1 MARAFLSHPITIDS
15 AVGGT
20 VIEKSLRFRHGRT
33 NCVMTR
39 TSETASS
46 TYTFSAWVKHQK
58 LDDYKYI
65 FSTGSA
71 GLSFNGTSSGNNLY
85 IYDGSSLTNATP
97 YIRDTNSWYHIVMKN
112 NSGTA
117 YTYINGVVAHN
128 GIGGFSLNTGGNST
142 KIGDYTDD
150 HEFEGYVADVH
161 LVDGQALDPTAFAYT
176 EDQTGI
182 WRPKRYTGT
191 YGTSGF
197 HLEFKDNSSTA
208 AFGKDTSGNGNDFT
222 TSGFIVGDSV
232 PDSPTNN
239 FTLLSRS
246 NAMTGIRLA
255 GLKFQ
260 NFNDS
265 SGAQVAVQADRTIPN
280 TGTWY
285 WEIRWLG
292 GSYTRYWGITRR
304 LNNHTGVY
312 YDNSGGV
319 RYDMNSGK
327 AYRHTGGSATEVFTG
342 GFTGYNDNV
351 TRILGMTVDM
361 DQMVAKYYMNN
372 SFVCSVSIPELP
384 NDGKGDYV
392 FSWVSTNGGN
402 STSLNDRFNF
412 GQDSSFVGAVTNQYK
427 TDANG
432 IGDFYYTPPDNA
444 LALCTQNIPPNL
456 TSKNGMIDPKKHFDT
471 LLYTGDGSSN
481 NRVTGLEFAPD
492 LVWIKSRTTTDYHV
506 WQDTV
511 RGGAILYSDRTNEEG
526 NTGGGWVKSFNH
538 DGFTTDVNGPINT
551 NSHNYAA
558 WCWKAG
564 GAAVANSNGTITSQV
579 SANKD
584 AGFSIVIYTGTGA
597 DATVGH
603 GLGKIPACILVK
615 NRDRSVEWIFKHQGL
630 TSGKILYLNLTS
642 GEDTA
647 SGSNNGIIGDLN
659 NASTF
664 SLSRTSNSG
673 NYHNVNHSGEEYVA
687 YCWTEIPG
695 YSKFGIYQGNG
706 QHGNNSFVDCGF
718 KPAFVLYKK
727 ITGTDNWGMHDNKRD
742 TVNPI
747 KRFLYPDD
755 TYAEW
760 TGGTND
766 HMDFYSTGF
775 KVQNLGS
782 MIGGSSQKYIF
793 MAFASH
799 PGDSVYDV
807 VTNAR

>member
-1 MARAFLSHPITIDS
+1 MARAFLPHPITTDS
-15 AVGGT
+15 AIGGT

-65 FSTGSA
+65 FSSGNA
-71 GLSFNGTSSGNNLY
+71 GLAFYGTSSSNSLY
-85 IYDGSSLTNATP
+85 IYDGSSLTTSTP
-97 YIRDTNSWYHIVMKN
+97 YIRDTNSWYHIVMKMS
-112 NSGTA
+112 SGTV
-117 YTYINGVVAHN
+117 YTYINGAVAHN

-142 KIGDYTDD
+142 KIGDYSTD

-265 SGAQVAVQADRTIPN
+265 GGAQVAVQADRTIPN

-327 AYRHTGGSATEVFTG
+327 GYRHTGGSATEVFTG

-372 SFVCSVSIPELP
+372 SFVCSISIPELP

-392 FSWVSTNGGN
+392 FSWVSTNGGS

-471 LLYTGDGSSN
+471 LLYTGNGATSGHKI
-481 NRVTGLEFAPD
+481 TGLKFAPD
-492 LVWIKSRTTTDYHV
+492 FVWIKNRSLTYDHHLYDTIRGVGNWIESNQTDIEASGTHMDGFLHNGFSV
-506 WQDTV
+506 GNGV
-511 RGGAILYSDRTNEEG
+511 NSNRTNYNG
-526 NTGGGWVKSFNH
+526 N
-538 DGFTTDVNGPINT
+538 
-551 NSHNYAA
+551 NYAA

-564 GAAVANSNGTITSQV
+564 GGYVTNNDGSVTSQV

-584 AGFSIVIYTGTGA
+584 AGFSIVTYSGSN
-597 DATVGH
+597 DSTVTFGH
-603 GLGKIPACILVK
+603 GLDSAPEMVLIKRRNNANGWRVYHHSIGLGKYISL
-615 NRDRSVEWIFKHQGL
+615 
-630 TSGKILYLNLTS
+630 
-642 GEDTA
+642 
-647 SGSNNGIIGDLN
+647 SNNAAAVTSAQDF
-659 NASTF
+659 ASVSTTTF
-664 SLSRTSNSG
+664 GVKGGYNPVSINGGT
-673 NYHNVNHSGEEYVA
+673 YVA
-687 YCWTEIPG
+687 YCWHSVPG
-695 YSKFGIYQGNG
+695 YSKFGIYRGNG

-718 KPAFVLYKK
+718 KPAFVLYKAH
-727 ITGTDNWGMHDNKRD
+727 TRVDDWGMHDNKRD
-742 TVNPI
+742 TVNPV
-747 KRFLYPDD
+747 KRFLYPND

>member
-1 MARAFLSHPITIDS
+1 MARAFLSHPITTDS
-15 AVGGT
+15 ALGGT

-65 FSTGSA
+65 FSSGNA
-71 GLSFNGTSSGNNLY
+71 GLAFNGTGSGNNLY
-85 IYDGSSLTNATP
+85 VYDGSSLTNATP

-112 NSGTA
+112 NSGTV
-117 YTYINGVVAHN
+117 YTYINGAVAHN

-142 KIGDYTDD
+142 KVGDYSTD
-150 HEFEGYVADVH
+150 HEFEGYLADVH

-222 TSGFIVGDSV
+222 TSGFIIGDSV

-239 FTLLSRS
+239 FALLSRS
-246 NAMTGIRLA
+246 NAMTGIREA

-260 NFNDS
+260 AYNDS
-265 SGAQVAVQADRTIPN
+265 SGSQVAVQADMTIPN

-285 WEIRWLG
+285 WEIRWTG
-292 GSYTRYWGITRR
+292 GTYTRYWGITRR

-312 YDNSGGV
+312 WDNSGGV
-319 RYDMNSGK
+319 FYTMNNGK
-327 AYRHTGGSATEVFTG
+327 GYRQTGGSNTEVTSG
-342 GFTGYNDNV
+342 GFQAYNDNV
-351 TRILGMTVDM
+351 TRIIGMTVDM
-361 DQMVAKYYMNN
+361 DQMTARYYNN
-372 SFVCSVSIPELP
+372 GSLVTTVSIPELP

-392 FSWVSTNGGN
+392 FSWVSTNGG
-402 STSLNDRFNF
+402 SSSSINDRFNF
-412 GQDSSFVGAVTNQYK
+412 GQDSSFIGSNTNQYK

-456 TSKNGMIDPKKHFDT
+456 ASNSGMIDPKKHFDT
-471 LLYTGDGSSN
+471 LLYTGNGATSG
-481 NRVTGLEFAPD
+481 RKITGLKFAPD
-492 LVWIKSRTTTDYHV
+492 FVWLKNRTSTYDHHLYDTIRGAGNWIESNQTDVEANGTHMDGFLHNGFSVGNGVDSSRTNY
-506 WQDTV
+506 
-511 RGGAILYSDRTNEEG
+511 
-526 NTGGGWVKSFNH
+526 
-538 DGFTTDVNGPINT
+538 
-551 NSHNYAA
+551 NSHNYVG

-564 GAAVANSNGTITSQV
+564 GGYVTNNDGSVTSQV

-584 AGFSIVIYTGTGA
+584 AGFSIVTYSGSN
-597 DATVGH
+597 DSTVTFGH
-603 GLGKIPACILVK
+603 GLDSAPEMVLIKRRNNANGWRVYHHSIGLGK
-615 NRDRSVEWIFKHQGL
+615 
-630 TSGKILYLNLTS
+630 YLSL
-642 GEDTA
+642 
-647 SGSNNGIIGDLN
+647 SNNAAAVTSSQDF
-659 NASTF
+659 ASVSATTF
-664 SLSRTSNSG
+664 GVKGGYNPVSINGGT
-673 NYHNVNHSGEEYVA
+673 YVA
-687 YCWTEIPG
+687 YCWHSVPG
-695 YSKFGIYQGNG
+695 YSKFGIYRGNG

-718 KPAFVLYKK
+718 KPAFVLYKAH
-727 ITGTDNWGMHDNKRD
+727 TRVDDWGMHDNKRD
-742 TVNPI
+742 TINPV
-747 KRFLYPDD
+747 KRFLYPND

-775 KVQNLGS
+775 KVQNSGS
-782 MIGGSSQKYIF
+782 MIGGSNEHYIY

>member
-1 MARAFLSHPITIDS
+1 MARAFLPHPITTDS
-15 AVGGT
+15 AIGGT

-65 FSTGSA
+65 FSSGNA
-71 GLSFNGTSSGNNLY
+71 GLAFYGTSSSNSLY
-85 IYDGSSLTNATP
+85 IYDGSSLTTSTP
-97 YIRDTNSWYHIVMKN
+97 YIRDTNSWYHIVMKMS
-112 NSGTA
+112 SGTV
-117 YTYINGVVAHN
+117 YTYINGAVAHN

-142 KIGDYTDD
+142 KIGDYSTD

-265 SGAQVAVQADRTIPN
+265 GGAQVAVQADRTIPN

-327 AYRHTGGSATEVFTG
+327 GYRHTGGSATEVFTG

-372 SFVCSVSIPELP
+372 SFVCSISIPELP
-384 NDGKGDYV
+384 SDGKGDYV
-392 FSWVSTNGGN
+392 FSWVSTNGGS

-471 LLYTGDGSSN
+471 LLYTGNGATSGHKI
-481 NRVTGLEFAPD
+481 TGLKFAPD
-492 LVWIKSRTTTDYHV
+492 FVWIKNRSLTYDHHLYDTIRGVGNWIESNQTDVEASGTHMDGFLHNGFSV
-506 WQDTV
+506 GNGV
-511 RGGAILYSDRTNEEG
+511 NSNRTNYNG
-526 NTGGGWVKSFNH
+526 N
-538 DGFTTDVNGPINT
+538 
-551 NSHNYAA
+551 NYAA

-564 GAAVANSNGTITSQV
+564 GGYVTNNDGSVTSQV

-584 AGFSIVIYTGTGA
+584 AGFSIVTYSGSN
-597 DATVGH
+597 DSTVTFGH
-603 GLGKIPACILVK
+603 GLDFAPEMVLIKRRNNANGWRVYHHSIGLGK
-615 NRDRSVEWIFKHQGL
+615 
-630 TSGKILYLNLTS
+630 YLSL
-642 GEDTA
+642 
-647 SGSNNGIIGDLN
+647 SNNAAAVTSSQDF
-659 NASTF
+659 ASVSATTF
-664 SLSRTSNSG
+664 GVKGGYNPVSINGGT
-673 NYHNVNHSGEEYVA
+673 YVA
-687 YCWTEIPG
+687 YCWHSVPG
-695 YSKFGIYQGNG
+695 YSKFGIYRGNG

-718 KPAFVLYKK
+718 KPAFVLYKAH
-727 ITGTDNWGMHDNKRD
+727 TRVDDWGMHDNKRD
-742 TVNPI
+742 TVNPV
-747 KRFLYPDD
+747 KRFLYPND

-775 KVQNLGS
+775 KVQNSGS
-782 MIGGSSQKYIF
+782 MIGGSNEHYIY

>member
-1 MARAFLSHPITIDS
+1 MARAFLPHPITTDS
-15 AVGGT
+15 AVGGA

-58 LDDYKYI
+58 LDDYKYL

-71 GLSFNGTSSGNNLY
+71 GLAFNGTTGQTANKLY
-85 IYDGSSLTNATP
+85 IYDGSSLTNADP
-97 YIRDTNSWYHIVMKN
+97 YIRDTNSWYHIVMKMS
-112 NSGTA
+112 SGTV
-117 YTYINGVVAHN
+117 YTYINGAVAHN
-128 GIGGFSLNTGGNST
+128 GIGGFSLNTGTNST
-142 KIGDYTDD
+142 RIGDYNTD
-150 HEFEGYVADVH
+150 HEFEGYIADVH

-239 FTLLSRS
+239 FALLSRS
-246 NAMTGIRLA
+246 NGMTGISNA
-255 GLKFQ
+255 GLRFQ
-260 NFNDS
+260 TYNDS
-265 SGAQVAVQADRTIPN
+265 NGAQVAVQADRTIPN

-285 WEIRWLG
+285 WEIRWTG
-292 GSYTRYWGITRR
+292 PSYTRYWGITRR
-304 LNNHTGVY
+304 LNNYTGVY
-312 YDNSGGV
+312 FDNSGGV
-319 RYDMNSGK
+319 RYDMNTGK
-327 AYRHTGGSATEVFTG
+327 AYRHTGGSGTEVFTG
-342 GFTGYNDNV
+342 GFTAYNDGT
-351 TRILGMTVDM
+351 TRIIGMTVNM
-361 DQMVAKYYMNN
+361 DEMVAKYYNNN
-372 SFVCSVSIPELP
+372 SLVCSVSIPELP
-384 NDGKGDYV
+384 SDGKGDYV
-392 FSWVSTNGGN
+392 FSWISTNGG
-402 STSLNDRFNF
+402 SSSSVNDRFNF
-412 GQDSSFVGAVTNQYK
+412 GQDSSFIGAVTNQYK

-471 LLYTGDGSSN
+471 LLYTGNGATSGHKI
-481 NRVTGLEFAPD
+481 TGLEFAPD
-492 LVWIKSRTTTDYHV
+492 FVWLKNRTSTYDHHLYDTIRGAGNWIESNQTDIEATGTHMDGFLHNGFSVGNGVNSSRTNY
-506 WQDTV
+506 
-511 RGGAILYSDRTNEEG
+511 
-526 NTGGGWVKSFNH
+526 
-538 DGFTTDVNGPINT
+538 
-551 NSHNYAA
+551 NSHNYVG

-564 GAAVANSNGTITSQV
+564 GGYVTNNDGSVTSQV

-584 AGFSIVIYTGTGA
+584 AGFSIVTYSGSN
-597 DATVGH
+597 DSTVTFGH
-603 GLGKIPACILVK
+603 GLDSAPEMVLIKRRNNANGWRVYHHSIGLGK
-615 NRDRSVEWIFKHQGL
+615 
-630 TSGKILYLNLTS
+630 YLSL
-642 GEDTA
+642 
-647 SGSNNGIIGDLN
+647 SNNAAAVTSSQDF
-659 NASTF
+659 ASVSATTF
-664 SLSRTSNSG
+664 GVKGGYNPVSINGGS
-673 NYHNVNHSGEEYVA
+673 YVA
-687 YCWTEIPG
+687 YCWHSVPG
-695 YSKFGIYQGNG
+695 YSKFGIYRGNG
-706 QHGNNSFVDCGF
+706 QHGNNAFVDCGF
-718 KPAFVLYKK
+718 KPAFVLYKAH
-727 ITGTDNWGMHDNKRD
+727 TRVDDWGMHDNKRD

-747 KRFLYPDD
+747 KRFLYPNG

-775 KVQNLGS
+775 KAQNSGS
-782 MIGGSSQKYIF
+782 MIGGSNEHYIY

>member
-65 FSTGSA
+65 FSSGNA
-71 GLSFNGTSSGNNLY
+71 GLAFYGTSSSNSLY
-85 IYDGSSLTNATP
+85 IYDGSSLTTSTP
-97 YIRDTNSWYHIVMKN
+97 YIRDTNSWYHIVMKMS
-112 NSGTA
+112 SGTV
-117 YTYINGVVAHN
+117 YTYINGAVAHN

-142 KIGDYTDD
+142 KIGDYSTD

-265 SGAQVAVQADRTIPN
+265 GGAQVAVQADRTIPN

-327 AYRHTGGSATEVFTG
+327 GYRHTGGSATEVFTG

-444 LALCTQNIPPNL
+444 LALCTLNIPPNL

-471 LLYTGDGSSN
+471 LLYTGNGATSGHKI
-481 NRVTGLEFAPD
+481 TGLKFAPD
-492 LVWIKSRTTTDYHV
+492 FVWIKNRSLTYDHHLYDTIRGVGNWIESNQTDVEASGTHMDGFLHNGFSV
-506 WQDTV
+506 GNGV
-511 RGGAILYSDRTNEEG
+511 NSNRTNYNG
-526 NTGGGWVKSFNH
+526 N
-538 DGFTTDVNGPINT
+538 
-551 NSHNYAA
+551 NYAA

-564 GAAVANSNGTITSQV
+564 GGYVTNNDGSVTSQV

-584 AGFSIVIYTGTGA
+584 AGFSIVTYSGSN
-597 DATVGH
+597 DSTVTFGH
-603 GLGKIPACILVK
+603 GLDSAPEMVLIKRRNNANGWRVYHHSIGLGK
-615 NRDRSVEWIFKHQGL
+615 
-630 TSGKILYLNLTS
+630 YLSL
-642 GEDTA
+642 
-647 SGSNNGIIGDLN
+647 SNNAAAVTSAQDF
-659 NASTF
+659 ASVSATTF
-664 SLSRTSNSG
+664 GVKGGYNPVSINGGT
-673 NYHNVNHSGEEYVA
+673 YVA
-687 YCWTEIPG
+687 YCWHSVPG
-695 YSKFGIYQGNG
+695 YSKFGIYRGNG

-718 KPAFVLYKK
+718 KPAFVLYKAH
-727 ITGTDNWGMHDNKRD
+727 TRVDDWGMHDNKRD
-742 TVNPI
+742 TVNPV
-747 KRFLYPDD
+747 KRFLYPND

-775 KVQNLGS
+775 KVQNSGS
-782 MIGGSSQKYIF
+782 MIGGSNEHYIY